1 MTLKSSLRGSFSN
14 NLNESFI
21 EVILKNEVMVHTD
34 VYSYDGFSIIVE
46 FGSALGLWLGLS
58 ALYIFNSILDYF
70 IVFQSKLG
78 SSKNRVQ
85 IIGNTFN
92 E

>member
-21 EVILKNEVMVHTD
+21 EVILKDEVLVHTD
-34 VYSYDGFSIIVE
+34 VHSYDGFSIIVE

-58 ALYIFNSILDYF
+58 ALHIFNSILDYY
-70 IVFQSKLG
+70 IVLQGKLG
-78 SSKNRVQ
+78 SFKNKVQ
-85 IIGNTFN
+85 VIGNTFN